1 MLDTARVKLLP
12 ILSGLLSFN
21 LKSLRL
27 LDEILNQYGLLSDGQ
42 SSILA
47 LLIV

>member
-1 MLDTARVKLLP
+1 MLDTARVKLFSV
-12 ILSGLLSFN
+12 LSGLLSFD
-21 LKSLRL
+21 LKPLRL
-27 LDEILNQYGLLSDGQ
+27 LDKILNQYGFLSDGQ

>member
-1 MLDTARVKLLP
+1 MLDTARVKLFS
-12 ILSGLLSFN
+12 ILSGLLSFD
-21 LKSLRL
+21 LKPLRL

-42 SSILA
+42 TSILA